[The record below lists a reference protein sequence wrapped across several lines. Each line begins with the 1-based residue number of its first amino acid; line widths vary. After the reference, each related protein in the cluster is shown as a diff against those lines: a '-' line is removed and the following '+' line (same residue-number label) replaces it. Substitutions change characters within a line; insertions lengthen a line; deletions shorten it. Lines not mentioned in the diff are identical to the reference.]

1 VYLIVLIVAGCLST
15 FLAIVIAQRVTQHRA
30 IEALRT
36 I

>member
-15 FLAIVIAQRVTQHRA
+15 ALAIVIAQRVAQRRA
-30 IEALRT
+30 VETLRT